1 MRVAPLQKIK
11 FGGEK
16 MFEEAISYFL
26 IALGTCG
33 FVAAFKV
40 LWDTIKST

>member
-1 MRVAPLQKIK
+1 
-11 FGGEK
+11 

-33 FVAAFKV
+33 FVAAFKM
-40 LWDTIKST
+40 LYETIKER